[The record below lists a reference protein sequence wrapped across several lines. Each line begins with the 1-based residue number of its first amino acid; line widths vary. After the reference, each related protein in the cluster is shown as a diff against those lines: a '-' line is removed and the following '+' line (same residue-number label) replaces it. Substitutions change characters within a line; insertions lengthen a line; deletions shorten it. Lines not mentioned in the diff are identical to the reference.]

1 MRSVWPKTCI
11 CLITIKR
18 NKREKDTHTH
28 AHTLTPNERTKKN
41 SFSVEHFERRI
52 ERRRLKLTKSEIIP
66 FFLLCLCFFYFLA
79 IAHSLTLTIFLSS
92 RLSGGNQIFVNLA
105 LSMLET
111 KELVRICFVM
121 ESTFWNSFG
130 FGTFSFYVLHEHIP
144 KNVPIYNIDYT
155 NCLILS
161 KHRC

>member
-111 KELVRICFVM
+111 KVFVRICCYGI
-121 ESTFWNSFG
+121 NFG
-130 FGTFSFYVLHEHIP
+130 IRSASVHFRFMCYMSIFP
-144 KNVPIYNIDYT
+144 KCSD
-155 NCLILS
+155 LQ
-161 KHRC
+161 H